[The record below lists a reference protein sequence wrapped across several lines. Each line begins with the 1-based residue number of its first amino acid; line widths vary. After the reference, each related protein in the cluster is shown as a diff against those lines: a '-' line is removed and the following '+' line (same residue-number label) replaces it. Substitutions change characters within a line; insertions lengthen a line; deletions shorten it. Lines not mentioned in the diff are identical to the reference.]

1 MNYHNKY
8 MMNGIMC
15 IMGGILAAVFLVSD
29 RWMRDPNVYS
39 KELGQVVHRFN
50 IGFHWTTLIGMAGV
64 VLFIVGA
71 AGLLEVERYVLGI
84 TALILTAINLCSWS
98 FFVSMSETY
107 FELVLGAD
115 RKIVFVYHVLKLLS
129 AIFAF
134 ILLAIMLMNRKKNKN
149 FLFYRIL
156 AGFVLVL
163 SAACLLFITVCN
175 HWYLFQ
181 AVLSA
186 VTVVL
191 LFGGRML
198 YGYIEKRKVGREE
211 NGE

>member
-1 MNYHNKY
+1 M
-8 MMNGIMC
+8 
-15 IMGGILAAVFLVSD
+15 FLVSD

>member
-1 MNYHNKY
+1 M
-8 MMNGIMC
+8 GSC
-15 IMGGILAAVFLVSD
+15 VSWGGILAAVFLVSD